1 MSDQPLT
8 VSEVTLAIKQT
19 LESFPS
25 MWVIGELTSFTQ
37 HSSGHR
43 YFTLSDPNSQLRCV
57 MWRSRSL
64 GNFQPQSGMEV
75 LVQGELTLY
84 ERRGDYQ
91 LNAMQMFPSGMGQ
104 QQLAFEQ
111 LKRKL
116 AEEGLFDEERKQSL
130 PEYPRAIGVVTSG
143 TGAAFRD
150 ILNVLKRRF
159 AGVRIVLRPALVQ
172 GVGAAEDVA
181 QGIADLNAYGD
192 VDVLIVARGGGS
204 AEDLAAFNDERVVR
218 AVAYSKIP
226 VISAVGH
233 EVDVSLCDLAADLR
247 APTPSA
253 AAEIVVRDALGLRE
267 QVGRLT
273 LRARASMLRLLRENE
288 DLLDHYTESYGMRRM
303 ADQVFQHMQQVDDLQ
318 RDLETHL
325 RRVYDARLADY
336 RHLTGKLGSL
346 SPLSVLARGYSLTQ
360 RVEDSSVVQDANGL
374 DIDDR
379 LRVRFAKGEAICR
392 VEEVQGAE
400 REARGA

>member
-1 MSDQPLT
+1 MSDQPLR
-8 VSEVTLAIKQT
+8 VSEVTQAIKQT
-19 LESFPS
+19 LESFPPL
-25 MWVIGELTSFTQ
+25 WIVGELTTFTQ

-43 YFTLSDPNSQLRCV
+43 YFTLSDDDSQLRCV

-64 GNFQPQSGMEV
+64 GNFRPEPGMEV
-75 LVQGELTLY
+75 LVQGQLTVY

-104 QQLAFEQ
+104 LQLAFEQ

-116 AEEGLFDEERKQSL
+116 AEEGLFDEERKRPL
-130 PEYPRAIGVVTSG
+130 PEYPRTIGVVTSG

-159 AGVRIVLRPALVQ
+159 SGVRIVLRSALVQ
-172 GVGAAEDVA
+172 GVGAAEDIA
-181 QGIADLNAYGD
+181 KGIAEFNAYGD
-192 VDVLIVARGGGS
+192 IDVLIVGRGGGS

-218 AVAYSKIP
+218 AVAHSEIP
-226 VISAVGH
+226 IISAVGH

-273 LRARASMLRLLRENE
+273 LRARDAMLRLLRENE
-288 DLLDHYTESYGMRRM
+288 DLLDHYTDSYGMRRM
-303 ADQVFQHMQQVDDLQ
+303 VDQVFQQMQHVDDLQ
-318 RDLETHL
+318 RDLEIQLQRT
-325 RRVYDARLADY
+325 YDARLADY
-336 RHLTGKLGSL
+336 QHFMGKLGAL
-346 SPLSVLARGYSLTQ
+346 SPLSVLSRGYSLTQ
-360 RVEDSSVVQDANGL
+360 RVEDQTVVQDAGTL
-374 DIDDR
+374 QKDDQV
-379 LRVRFAKGEAICR
+379 RVRFAKGEAVCR
-392 VEEVQGAE
+392 VEETKSE
-400 REARGA
+400 TDLK

>member
-1 MSDQPLT
+1 MSDQPLR
-8 VSEVTLAIKQT
+8 VSEVTQAIKQT
-19 LESFPS
+19 LESFPPL
-25 MWVIGELTSFTQ
+25 WIVGELTTFTQ

-43 YFTLSDPNSQLRCV
+43 YFTLSDDDSQLRCV

-64 GNFQPQSGMEV
+64 GNFRPEPGMEV
-75 LVQGELTLY
+75 LVQGQLTVY

-116 AEEGLFDEERKQSL
+116 AEEGLFDEERKQPL
-130 PEYPRAIGVVTSG
+130 PEYPRTIGVVTSG

-159 AGVRIVLRPALVQ
+159 SGVRIVLRSALVQ
-172 GVGAAEDVA
+172 GVGAAEDIA
-181 QGIADLNAYGD
+181 KGIAEFNAYGD
-192 VDVLIVARGGGS
+192 IDVLIVGRGGGS

-218 AVAYSKIP
+218 AVAHSNIP
-226 VISAVGH
+226 IISAVGH

-273 LRARASMLRLLRENE
+273 LRARDAILRLLRENE
-288 DLLDHYTESYGMRRM
+288 DLLDHYTDSYGMRRM
-303 ADQVFQHMQQVDDLQ
+303 VDQVFQQMQHVDDLQ
-318 RDLETHL
+318 RDLEIQL
-325 RRVYDARLADY
+325 RRTYDARLADY
-336 RHLTGKLGSL
+336 RHFMGKLGSL
-346 SPLSVLARGYSLTQ
+346 SPLSVLSRGYSLTQ
-360 RVEDSSVVQDANGL
+360 RIEDQMVVQDAETL
-374 DIDDR
+374 QKDDQV
-379 LRVRFAKGEAICR
+379 RVRFAKGEAVCR
-392 VEEVQGAE
+392 VEETKSE
-400 REARGA
+400 MDLK

>member
-8 VSEVTLAIKQT
+8 VSEVTVAIKQT
-19 LESFPS
+19 LEAFPP

-43 YFTLSDPNSQLRCV
+43 YFTVSDDQCQLRGV

-64 GNFQPQSGMEV
+64 GNFRPEIGMEV
-75 LVQGELTLY
+75 LVQGQLTLY

-91 LNAMQMFPSGMGQ
+91 LNAMQMFPAGMGQ

-116 AEEGLFDEERKQSL
+116 AAEGLFDEEKKRSL
-130 PEYPRAIGVVTSG
+130 PAYPRAIGVVTSA

-150 ILNVLKRRF
+150 ILHVLKRRF

-172 GVGAAEDVA
+172 GIGAAEDIA
-181 QGIADLNAYGD
+181 QGIVDLNTYGQ
-192 VDVLIVARGGGS
+192 VDVLIVGRGGGS

-218 AVAYSKIP
+218 AVAHSKIP

-233 EVDVSLCDLAADLR
+233 EVDVSLCDLAADFR

-253 AAEIVVRDALGLRE
+253 AAEIVVRDALDVGE

-273 LRARASMLRLLRENE
+273 LRAREAMVRLLRENE
-288 DLLDHYTESYGMRRM
+288 ELLAHYTDSYGMRRM
-303 ADQVFQHMQQVDDLQ
+303 ADQVYQYMQQVDDLH
-318 RDLETHL
+318 RDLEIHM
-325 RRVYDARLADY
+325 RRVYDARMADY

-360 RVEDSSVVQDANGL
+360 RVGEDQVVQDANTL
-374 DIDDR
+374 KVNDQVRI
-379 LRVRFAKGEAICR
+379 RFAKGEALAH
-392 VEEVQGAE
+392 VDEVLE
-400 REARGA
+400 DK

>member
-1 MSDQPLT
+1 MSDVPLT

-19 LESFPS
+19 LESFPP
-25 MWVIGELTSFTQ
+25 MWITGELTSFTQ

-43 YFTLSDPNSQLRCV
+43 YFTLSDNNCQLRCV

-64 GNFQPQSGMEV
+64 GNFRPESGMEV
-75 LVQGELTLY
+75 LVQGQLTLY

-91 LNAMQMFPSGMGQ
+91 LNAVQMFPAGMGQ

-111 LKRKL
+111 LKQKL
-116 AEEGLFDEERKQSL
+116 AKEGLFDEENKQPL
-130 PEYPRAIGVVTSG
+130 PEFPRAIGVVTSG
-143 TGAAFRD
+143 TGAAFHD

-172 GVGAAEDVA
+172 GVGAAEDIA
-181 QGIADLNAYGD
+181 KGIADLNAYGD
-192 VDVLIVARGGGS
+192 VDVLIVSRGGGS

-218 AVAYSKIP
+218 AVAYSDIP
-226 VISAVGH
+226 IISAVGH

-253 AAEIVVRDALGLRE
+253 AAEIVVQDALGLRE

-273 LRARASMLRLLRENE
+273 LRARESMLRLLRENE
-288 DLLDHYTESYGMRRM
+288 DLLSHYSESYGMRRM
-303 ADQVFQHMQQVDDLQ
+303 ADQVFQHMQQVDDLHH
-318 RDLETHL
+318 DLEVHL
-325 RRVYDARLADY
+325 RRVYDARLANY

-360 RVEDSSVVQDANGL
+360 RLEDDAIVQDAQNVTV
-374 DIDDR
+374 DDR
-379 LRVRFAKGEAICR
+379 VRIRFAQGEVIGKI
-392 VEEVQGAE
+392 EEVHLE
-400 REARGA
+400 T

>member
-8 VSEVTLAIKQT
+8 VSEVTQAIKQT
-19 LESFPS
+19 LESFPP
-25 MWVIGELTSFTQ
+25 MWIVGELTSFTQ

-43 YFTLSDPNSQLRCV
+43 YFTLSDPNCQLRCV

-64 GNFQPQSGMEV
+64 GNFRPESGMEV
-75 LVQGELTLY
+75 LVQGQLTLY

-91 LNAMQMFPSGMGQ
+91 LNAMQMFPAGMGQ

-116 AEEGLFDEERKQSL
+116 AEEGLFDEDLKQPL
-130 PEYPRAIGVVTSG
+130 PEFPQVIGVVTSK
-143 TGAAFRD
+143 TAAAFQD

-159 AGVRIVLRPALVQ
+159 SGVRIVLRPALVQ
-172 GVGAAEDVA
+172 GIGAAEDIA

-192 VDVLIVARGGGS
+192 VDVMIVGRGGGA

-218 AVAYSKIP
+218 AVAYSDIP

-253 AAEIVVRDALGLRE
+253 AAEIVVRDALDLRE
-267 QVGRLT
+267 QVGRWT
-273 LRARASMLRLLRENE
+273 LRAREAMLRLLRENE

-303 ADQVFQHMQQVDDLQ
+303 ADQVFQHMQQIDDLH
-318 RDLETHL
+318 RELEVHM
-325 RRVYDARLADY
+325 RRTYDAQLADY
-336 RHLTGKLGSL
+336 RQLTGKLASL

-360 RVEDSSVVQDANGL
+360 RVEDGAVVQDANVL
-374 DIDDR
+374 QENDP
-379 LRVRFAKGEAICR
+379 LRIRFAKGEAICR
-392 VEEVQGAE
+392 VEEVLAE
-400 REARGA
+400 QEK

>member
-8 VSEVTLAIKQT
+8 VSEVTQAIKQT
-19 LESFPS
+19 LESFPPL
-25 MWVIGELTSFTQ
+25 WVVGELTAFTQ
-37 HSSGHR
+37 HTSGHR
-43 YFTLSDPNSQLRCV
+43 YFTLSDDNGQLRCV

-64 GNFQPQSGMEV
+64 GNFRPEPGMEV
-75 LVQGELTLY
+75 LVQGQLTVY

-91 LNAMQMFPSGMGQ
+91 LNAMQMFPAGMGQ
-104 QQLAFEQ
+104 QQLAFEK

-116 AEEGLFDEERKQSL
+116 TEEGLFDEGRKRPL
-130 PEYPRAIGVVTSG
+130 PEYPRAIGVVTSA

-150 ILNVLKRRF
+150 ILQVLKRRF
-159 AGVRIVLRPALVQ
+159 GGVRIVLRPALVQ

-192 VDVLIVARGGGS
+192 VDVLIVGRGGGS

-218 AVAYSKIP
+218 AVAQSQIP

-253 AAEIVVRDALGLRE
+253 AAELVVRDALGLRE

-273 LRARASMLRLLRENE
+273 LRARDAVLRLLRENE
-288 DLLDHYTESYGMRRM
+288 DLLEHYTDSYGMRRM
-303 ADQVFQHMQQVDDLQ
+303 VDQVYQHMQHVDDLQ
-318 RDLETHL
+318 RDLEIYL
-325 RRVYDARLADY
+325 RRVYDAHTSSY

-360 RVEDSSVVQDANGL
+360 RAEDDTVVQDASTLQKN
-374 DIDDR
+374 DV

-392 VEEVQGAE
+392 VEDTRASEKT
-400 REARGA
+400 

>member
-19 LESFPS
+19 LESFPP
-25 MWVIGELTSFTQ
+25 MWVVGELTSFTQ

-43 YFTLSDPNSQLRCV
+43 YFSLSDKNSQLKGV

-64 GNFQPQSGMEV
+64 GAFRPEPGMEV
-75 LVQGELTLY
+75 LVQGELTVY

-91 LNAMQMFPSGMGQ
+91 LNALQMFPAGLGQ

-116 AEEGLFDEERKQSL
+116 AAEGLFDADKKRPL
-130 PEYPRAIGVVTSG
+130 PAYPQAIGVVTSG

-150 ILNVLKRRF
+150 ILHVLKRRF
-159 AGVRIVLRPALVQ
+159 AGVRVVLRPALVQ
-172 GVGAAEDVA
+172 GVGAAEDIA
-181 QGIADLNAYGD
+181 KGIADLNAYGD
-192 VDVLIVARGGGS
+192 VDVLIVGRGGGS
-204 AEDLAAFNDERVVR
+204 TEDLAAFNDERVVR
-218 AVAYSKIP
+218 AVAFSDIP

-233 EVDVSLCDLAADLR
+233 EVDVSLCDLAADFR

-253 AAEIVVRDALGLRE
+253 AAEIVVRDALGVRE
-267 QVGRLT
+267 QVARLT
-273 LRARASMLRLLRENE
+273 LRARESMLRLLRENE

-303 ADQVFQHMQQVDDLQ
+303 ADQVFQYMQHVDDLH
-318 RDLETHL
+318 RDLDVRL
-325 RRVYDARLADY
+325 RRIYDARLADY

-346 SPLSVLARGYSLTQ
+346 SPLSVLSRGYSLTQ
-360 RVEDSSVVQDANGL
+360 RVADGAVVQDANML
-374 DIDDR
+374 NVDDR
-379 LRVRFAKGEAICR
+379 LRVRFEKGEAICR
-392 VEEVQGAE
+392 VEDVVDESHH
-400 REARGA
+400 

>member
-8 VSEVTLAIKQT
+8 VSEVTQAIKQT
-19 LESFPS
+19 LESFPP
-25 MWVIGELTSFTQ
+25 MWIVGELTSFTQ

-43 YFTLSDPNSQLRCV
+43 YFTLSDKNCQLRCV

-64 GNFQPQSGMEV
+64 GNFHPESGMEV
-75 LVQGELTLY
+75 LVQGQLTLY

-91 LNAMQMFPSGMGQ
+91 LNAMQMFPAGMGQ

-116 AEEGLFDEERKQSL
+116 AEEGLFDEGLKQPL
-130 PEYPRAIGVVTSG
+130 PEYPRVIGVVTSK
-143 TGAAFRD
+143 TAAAFQD

-159 AGVRIVLRPALVQ
+159 SGVRIVLRPALVQ
-172 GVGAAEDVA
+172 GIGAAEDIA

-192 VDVLIVARGGGS
+192 IDVMIVGRGGGA

-218 AVAYSKIP
+218 AVAHSAIP

-233 EVDVSLCDLAADLR
+233 EVDISLCDLAADLR

-253 AAEIVVRDALGLRE
+253 AAEIVVRDALDLRE
-267 QVGRLT
+267 QVGRWT
-273 LRARASMLRLLRENE
+273 LRVRDAMLRLLRENE

-303 ADQVFQHMQQVDDLQ
+303 ADQVFQHMQQIDDLH
-318 RDLETHL
+318 RELEVHM
-325 RRVYDARLADY
+325 RRTYDAQLADY
-336 RHLTGKLGSL
+336 RQLTGKLASL

-360 RVEDSSVVQDANGL
+360 RVEGGAVVQDANTL
-374 DIDDR
+374 QVDDS
-379 LRVRFAKGEAICR
+379 LRIRFAKGEAICR
-392 VEEVQGAE
+392 VEEVQAE
-400 REARGA
+400 SEA